1 MNTSLT
7 FEVLLYLNSYY
18 FGLFAVCE
26 TGMNVV
32 KYMNFP
38 DLKHFSTDFGI
49 LMAVCVIELF
59 RVILARKGNLT
70 ERKWPVLVAIF
81 LTMPSL
87 AGVLYLMIW
96 QSHTLRF
103 EYIIC
108 GIQVGL
114 QFVEI
119 VTGILCLLPFCKT
132 PEYY

>member
-70 ERKWPVLVAIF
+70 ERSKSRCCLSFSCELIVLF
-81 LTMPSL
+81 
-87 AGVLYLMIW
+87 
-96 QSHTLRF
+96 
-103 EYIIC
+103 
-108 GIQVGL
+108 
-114 QFVEI
+114 
-119 VTGILCLLPFCKT
+119 
-132 PEYY
+132 